1 MEYSKD
7 AATGTQRMQ
16 AKPLVLVI
24 LDGWGCREPASDNAI
39 AQARTPV
46 WHHLLADYP
55 HTVIHTSGAAVGLPN
70 SQMGNSEVGHMNLG
84 AGRVVY
90 QEFTRISKAIEDGSF
105 FSNEVLCNAVDKAAG
120 VDGAVHVMGLLSP
133 GGVHSHEQHLFA
145 TVELAVRRGAKDVV
159 VHAILDGRDTPPRSA
174 QASLERLQ
182 ATLERL
188 QCGRI
193 ASLVGRYYAMDRD
206 QRWDRTAA
214 AYRLI
219 SQGAAEYRASD
230 ALAGLRQAYERG
242 ESDEFVKP
250 TAIVTTSQPSAEVA
264 DGDSV
269 IFINFR
275 ADRAR
280 QLSRAFTED
289 RFDGFDRGHRPRL
302 GAFVCMTQYQD
313 TIPAPVAFPP
323 VELHN
328 GLGELLAAH
337 HLRQLRLAET
347 EKYAHVTFF
356 FNGGRES
363 PFPGEERVLVPSP
376 KVATYDQQPQMS
388 APEVTDKLVEALR
401 GGRFDVII
409 CNYANPDMVGHT
421 GIFEAAVTAVEAI
434 DQCLGRLLDA
444 LHAAGAELL
453 ITADHGNVEQM
464 RDERTGQAHTAHT
477 TNPVP
482 LIYVGRPATLAPDG
496 ALCDI
501 APTMLTLLGLPQP
514 KEMTGRSLV
523 RLEST
528 GN

>member
-1 MEYSKD
+1 
-7 AATGTQRMQ
+7 MQ
-16 AKPLVLVI
+16 ARPLVLIV
-24 LDGWGCREPASDNAI
+24 LDGWGCRESTPDNAM

-46 WHHLLADYP
+46 WDRLWGDHP
-55 HTVIHTSGAAVGLPN
+55 HSIIHTSGRAVGLPD

-90 QEFTRISKAIEDGSF
+90 QEFTRISKAVDDGSF
-105 FSNEVLCNAVDKAAG
+105 FRNDVLCSAVDKAVGAG
-120 VDGAVHVMGLLSP
+120 GAVHVMGLLSP

-145 TVELAVRRGAKDVV
+145 SVELAVRRGAKQVF
-159 VHAILDGRDTPPRSA
+159 VHAFLDGRDMPPRSA
-174 QASLERLQ
+174 QASLERLR

-188 QCGRI
+188 GRGRI

-219 SQGAAEYRASD
+219 VHGEAEYQVADSMS
-230 ALAGLRQAYERG
+230 GLHQAYARG

-250 TAIVTTSQPSAEVA
+250 TAIVPAGESPVQVT

-275 ADRAR
+275 SDRAR
-280 QLSRAFTED
+280 QLSHAFTAD
-289 RFDGFDRGHRPRL
+289 GFDGFARADRPRL
-302 GAFVCMTQYQD
+302 SAFVCMTQYQD

-323 VELHN
+323 VALHN
-328 GLGELLAAH
+328 SLGEVLATH
-337 HLRQLRLAET
+337 RLTQLRLAET

-356 FNGGRES
+356 FNGGRETV
-363 PFPGEERVLVPSP
+363 FPGEERELVPSP
-376 KVATYDQQPQMS
+376 KVATYDQQPAMS
-388 APEVTDKLVEALR
+388 APGVTDKLVDAIR
-401 GGRFDVII
+401 GGRFDVIV

-421 GIFEAAVTAVEAI
+421 GVFEAAVEAVETI
-434 DQCLGRLLDA
+434 DQCLGRVLDA
-444 LHAAGAELL
+444 LREMGGELL

-482 LIYVGRPATLAPDG
+482 LVYVGRPASLVPDG

-514 KEMTGRSLV
+514 EEMTGRSLV
-523 RLEST
+523 RLVST
-528 GN
+528 SN